1 MSVKLTQVSTFFC
14 ALLLLLCLGGSKVVA
29 QVGPVSISGPTTV
42 TPGSVGIYSL
52 VPTVSGST
60 YVAWN
65 VTGDGQIISA
75 PPNTGLEGYGINT
88 CYVTWG
94 PNIQT
99 VYLTVTLARNTPI
112 QQYTLRITRGTGLN
126 GADSYEVVKQ
136 VPAAEKIAESRET
149 PLKR

>member
-52 VPTVSGST
+52 VPTVTGST

-65 VTGDGQIISA
+65 VTGNGQIISA

-88 CYVTWG
+88 CYVTWAS
-94 PNIQT
+94 NVQAV

-126 GADSYEVVKQ
+126 GADSYELVDKKPAEEVVK
-136 VPAAEKIAESRET
+136 KET
-149 PLKR
+149 AKK